1 MAMGKA
7 DKSAEA
13 AVSDERISGYLVAY
27 EQEELQFPVYILA
40 LIAVAF
46 IVAGV
51 VQQIPVLAALAVA
64 PLTGF
69 FYNLPLL
76 ETGRWR
82 MGASQYGFLLEGLGL
97 IDWRAIDGID
107 LAGKDDRGAI
117 NMELHVELKV
127 PIGQAL
133 ILDWRRRSFL
143 RSLMRLPWS
152 WAAPRTLRIP
162 LDIMDKPADEIHKT
176 FLRMWRFYRGQE
188 PAPAAG

>member
-1 MAMGKA
+1 M
-7 DKSAEA
+7 
-13 AVSDERISGYLVAY
+13 SDERISGYLVAY
-27 EQEELQFPVYILA
+27 EQEELHFPVYILA
-40 LIAVAF
+40 LIALAF

-51 VQQIPVLAALAVA
+51 VNHIPILTALAIA

-82 MGASQYGFLLEGLGL
+82 LGASQYGFLLEGLGL

-107 LAGKDDRGAI
+107 LVGRDDRGAV
-117 NMELHVELKV
+117 NMELHVALKV

-152 WAAPRTLRIP
+152 WAAARTLRIP

-176 FLRMWRFYRGQE
+176 VQRMWRFYRGQD
-188 PAPAAG
+188 PPPVGQ

>member
-1 MAMGKA
+1 MGSGEGKTN
-7 DKSAEA
+7 AEA

-27 EQEELQFPVYILA
+27 EQEELHFPVYILA

-46 IVAGV
+46 IAAGV
-51 VQQIPVLAALAVA
+51 VKQIPILTALAIV

-82 MGASQYGFLLEGLGL
+82 LGASQYGFLLEGMGL

-107 LAGKDDRGAI
+107 LAGRDDRGAV

-176 FLRMWRFYRGQE
+176 VQQMWRFYRGQE
-188 PAPAAG
+188 PPPVRP

>member
-1 MAMGKA
+1 MR
-7 DKSAEA
+7 D
-13 AVSDERISGYLVAY
+13 DQISGYLVAY
-27 EQEELQFPVYILA
+27 EREELHFPVYLLA
-40 LIAVAF
+40 IIAIAF

-51 VQQIPVLAALAVA
+51 VQKIPILTALAIA
-64 PLTGF
+64 PLTGV

-107 LAGKDDRGAI
+107 LVGKNDRGAVNI
-117 NMELHVELKV
+117 ELHVDLKV

-152 WAAPRTLRIP
+152 WVAPRTLRIP
-162 LDIMDKPADEIHKT
+162 LGIMDKPADEIHNT

-188 PAPAAG
+188 PPPVSG

>member
-1 MAMGKA
+1 MSN
-7 DKSAEA
+7 D
-13 AVSDERISGYLVAY
+13 RISGYLVAY

-40 LIAVAF
+40 LLAVAF
-46 IVAGV
+46 IVAGIM
-51 VQQIPVLAALAVA
+51 QQIPVLTALAIV

-107 LAGKDDRGAI
+107 LVGKDDRGAV
-117 NMELHVELKV
+117 NMELHVDLKV

-133 ILDWRRRSFL
+133 ILDWRRRSFF

-176 FLRMWRFYRGQE
+176 FQRMWRFYRGQE
-188 PAPAAG
+188 PPPVAS